1 MLVYMFRS
9 RRDTTLLA
17 LSIDK
22 TGANLP
28 EEHGPWESQG
38 TPAMQVA
45 NGLGADARLEYIWCV
60 SQHLDRTACYSRPHP
75 GAFPFGAPGW
85 ITL

>member
-1 MLVYMFRS
+1 MLVYTFRS

-45 NGLGADARLEYIWCV
+45 NGLGADAPARVCLV
-60 SQHLDRTACYSRPHP
+60 RKSTP
-75 GAFPFGAPGW
+75 G
-85 ITL
+85 